1 MARGGRGAGNKPAAE
16 KAGVATEAAALAREV
31 AAEAA
36 RLRRAAGSKEGP
48 AGRWPFRRRLG
59 RRLLAC
65 LLASALL
72 LIALP
77 PFLWPIRGRVT
88 SPWFFRHK
96 PDSANPL
103 ALEFHDGIDIAA
115 PAGTPVLA
123 TAPGRVVETGF
134 TAAAGNYVRVRHL
147 LGLESYYC
155 HLSAIDAV
163 RGRLVLVPGLAPLGR
178 VGSTGRSTGPHLHF
192 EIQAD
197 GRSLPPRALLAPHDL
212 RRALIGF

>member
-1 MARGGRGAGNKPAAE
+1 MARGSRGAGKNPAAE
-16 KAGVATEAAALAREV
+16 KAGVADEAAALAREV
-31 AAEAA
+31 AVEAA
-36 RLRRAAGSKEGP
+36 RLRRAAGSKVGP
-48 AGRWPFRRRLG
+48 AGSGPFRRRLA
-59 RRLLAC
+59 RKLA
-65 LLASALL
+65 LYLVASAFLL
-72 LIALP
+72 VALP

-88 SPWFFRHK
+88 SPWFFRHR

-103 ALEFHDGIDIAA
+103 ALEFHDGVDIAA

-155 HLSAIDAV
+155 HLSSIDAI
-163 RGRLVLVPGLAPLGR
+163 RGRLVLLPGLSPLGR

-197 GRSLPPRALLAPHDL
+197 GTSLPPRALLAPHDL
-212 RRALIGF
+212 RRALVGF